1 MSPFC
6 SMLDVNQG
14 LPLDRN
20 VPVMCAKLS
29 KMEHKIKKIIKG
41 HQLDADGLSLPVQ

>member
-1 MSPFC
+1 MSPF
-6 SMLDVNQG
+6 SFILDVNQG
-14 LPLDRN
+14 LPIDGN

-41 HQLDADGLSLPVQ
+41 HQLDADGLSLHIQ